1 VGGVKRPLPTEA
13 EAREIL
19 SRKRTR
25 PVRRP
30 PAAAGR
36 RLTKFIK
43 ALDERFGKG
52 AGGLQARWREIA
64 GETLFRA
71 TEPIRLIQPRTGG
84 PATLEI
90 KVEGPAAALIQHQA
104 PQIMQR
110 ANMFLGDGAVG
121 KLRIVQGPIRRAAA
135 MGKPS
140 VRKRPPL
147 DAAKE
152 ARLAEDLAQ
161 AKDEKLKAALLK
173 LGREVLRQS
182 PH

>member
-1 VGGVKRPLPTEA
+1 MKRPLPTEA

-19 SRKRTR
+19 ARKRTR
-25 PVRRP
+25 PTRRP

-36 RLTKFIK
+36 RLTKLIK
-43 ALDERFGKG
+43 ALDERYGKG

-64 GETLFRA
+64 GEGLYRA
-71 TEPIRLIQPRTGG
+71 TEPVRLIQPRAGG

-90 KVEGPAAALIQHQA
+90 KVDGPAAALIQHQA

-110 ANMFLGDGAVG
+110 ANMFLGDGAIG
-121 KLRIVQGPIRRAAA
+121 KLRIVQGPIRRTAAA
-135 MGKPS
+135 AKPTL
-140 VRKRPPL
+140 RKKPPL

-152 ARLAEDLAQ
+152 AELSAGLAAVD
-161 AKDEKLKAALLK
+161 DEKLKAALLK
-173 LGREVLRQS
+173 LGREVLRHS